1 MLVED
6 SRVYQR
12 LVVGHL
18 RDWGFNVSM
27 VNDGAKAWEML
38 QQKDSPKLVLLD
50 WSLPGMDGLEL
61 CRKLRARPSSDP
73 YVYTILLT
81 SKEGRSHLLEAMEAG
96 VDDYLVKPF
105 DELELKARLLAG
117 TRILRLH
124 DELIA
129 ARETMRHAATHDG
142 LTELMNRT
150 AFSNCW
156 TANWPGRS
164 GRSPRSGSRW
174 PTSTT
179 SRPSMT
185 KWGTGSETMYCA
197 RWREGSA
204 RSCVFMTESDV
215 WAGKNSCL
223 FFPGATWMRWLPGP
237 MKSVA

>member
-1 MLVED
+1 MTVPTQFSVMLVED

-50 WSLPGMDGLEL
+50 WLLPGMDGLEL

-129 ARETMRHAATHDG
+129 ARETMRHVVTHDG

-150 AFSNCW
+150 AVLELLDRR
-156 TANWPGRS
+156 TGPGEAEGVPGRDRA
-164 GRSPRSGSRW
+164 GRR
-174 PTSTT
+174 
-179 SRPSMT
+179 RPLQ
-185 KWGTGSETMYCA
+185 GHQ
-197 RWREGSA
+197 
-204 RSCVFMTESDV
+204 
-215 WAGKNSCL
+215 
-223 FFPGATWMRWLPGP
+223 
-237 MKSVA
+237 